1 MTKLTENT
9 VVSMSITVVAV
20 LFLGMAFASATAL
33 PAPDFSSVHPPYST
47 GVSADTVPLP
57 GEGPLL
63 TLVHIDPETAP
74 AVKIAVQACA
84 GLCNRKRGGSV
95 FTHMDHKDLQWIEEL
110 ALQPDR
116 TLTAGEFLDACK
128 AEFPR
133 WVKYSYDKQRAL
145 LPNILTVGAVL
156 EAIPIAEEMNIQWGK
171 LVFDA
176 TAEFRERDT
185 PYLATKYVYEN
196 YVNDTTGLAM
206 LNPGYKV
213 DARNVWDPGL
223 SGSMNPSMIDFVF
236 SEKLFVMFLVNGC
249 ITCTREH
256 DLLNEIVSVNPWPKP
271 IGVYGY
277 ANNWMVFGGY
287 LFEAQTLCAASR
299 NMGAI
304 PTEVNNL
311 SFFSTRREPITDPD
325 EIPQNKLEVV
335 HYDPAKTYV
344 ALILGDGDNIA
355 FMMGMRIE
363 WFRQR
368 AAACRAGDDSC
379 PPLTWTI
386 SPHLARIA
394 PDVLTWY
401 YKMSR
406 DTGNDYF
413 MLPPSG
419 HLYAYPSSL
428 ESTTMQDKFVVA
440 TEQDAR
446 LIGSNSTV
454 HWEFFHN
461 WRYTEDEFLPK
472 YAKEGGTIKGVFPVN
487 VPYLLPTGTWLP
499 NQFFKVIAGQ
509 DGGKVVLFR
518 PREWRGV
525 NDKGGLMEEKF
536 FLSPE
541 KMAKELGSY
550 PRGTVTGIYMTSDG
564 GLNLNNSIMELVKIL
579 PEHVRL
585 VSADTAVHLALE
597 APQTQYRREYTLP
610 APLFMLINAIIAFV
624 PALFYFK
631 LHRFLRVVL
640 HLLIPILIGCVA
652 YCFLAPRNFEAYPW
666 TLLLIP
672 FSSVPGVT
680 GSLLGSLVSWSVRIC
695 KHRLVR
701 S

>member
-1 MTKLTENT
+1 MNCVL
-9 VVSMSITVVAV
+9 SSFAAV
-20 LFLGMAFASATAL
+20 LLAAAAFAGATELPEPESGSAQRSGITDGHVDAL
-33 PAPDFSSVHPPYST
+33 PQ
-47 GVSADTVPLP
+47 P
-57 GEGPLL
+57 GEVRPL
-63 TLVHIDPETAP
+63 TMVHIAPETAP
-74 AVKIAVQACA
+74 PVKIAVQACA
-84 GLCNRKRGGSV
+84 GLCNRKQGGSV
-95 FTHMDHKDLQWIEEL
+95 FTHMDDKDLQWIKEL
-110 ALQPDR
+110 ELRPDK
-116 TLTAGEFLDACK
+116 TLTSEEFLDACK

-145 LPNILTVGAVL
+145 LPNILTVSAVL
-156 EAIPIAEEMNIQWGK
+156 EAIPIADEMNIQRGE

-176 TAEFRERDT
+176 TAEFRDRDT
-185 PYLATKYVYEN
+185 PCLATKYVYEK
-196 YVNDTTGLAM
+196 YVNETTGLAM
-206 LNPGYKV
+206 LNPGYKT
-213 DARNVWDPGL
+213 DNTKVWDPDL
-223 SGSMNPSMIDFVF
+223 SENMNPSMIDFVF

-249 ITCTREH
+249 IACTSEH

-277 ANNWMVFGGY
+277 ANNWMVLGGY

-311 SFFSTRREPITDPD
+311 SFFSTRREPIADPE
-325 EIPQNKLEVV
+325 EIPQNMLEDVN
-335 HYDPAKTYV
+335 YDPTKTYV
-344 ALILGDGDNIA
+344 AVILGDGDNVS
-355 FMMGMRIE
+355 FMMGMRLE

-379 PPLTWTI
+379 PPLTWSI

-394 PDVLTWY
+394 PDVLKWY
-401 YKMSR
+401 YKMSHA
-406 DTGNDYF
+406 TGKDYF

-428 ESTTMQDKFVVA
+428 ESAAMQDKFVAA

-446 LIGSNSTV
+446 LIGANSTV
-454 HWEFFHN
+454 HWEFFHK
-461 WRYTEDEFLPK
+461 WRYAENVFLPK
-472 YAKEGGTIKGVFPVN
+472 YAKADGAIRGVFPVN

-525 NDKGGLMEEKF
+525 NDKGSPAEKGF

-541 KMAKELGSY
+541 NMAKELGAY
-550 PRGTVTGIYMTSDG
+550 PRGTVTAIYMTSDG
-564 GLNLNNSIMELVKIL
+564 GLDLNNSIMELVKIL

-585 VSADTAVHLALE
+585 VSSDTAVQLALE
-597 APQTQYRREYTLP
+597 APQTQQRRQYALP
-610 APLFMLINAIIAFV
+610 APLFMLINALIAFL
-624 PALFYFK
+624 PALFYFR
-631 LHRFLRVVL
+631 LHRFLRVIL
-640 HLLIPILIGCVA
+640 HLLIPVLIGCAA
-652 YCFLAPRNFEAYPW
+652 YWLLAPRNFEAYPW
-666 TLLLIP
+666 SLMLIP
-672 FSSVPGVT
+672 FSSMPAFA
-680 GSLLGSLVSWSVRIC
+680 GSLLGSLVSRGVRVG
-695 KHRLVR
+695 RRQLVR

>member
-1 MTKLTENT
+1 MKLTKNT
-9 VVSMSITVVAV
+9 VVSMPITIAAV
-20 LFLGMAFASATAL
+20 LLLGMAFAGAIEL
-33 PAPDFSSVHPPYST
+33 PTPDSGSTPPSDST
-47 GVSADTVPLP
+47 TGHANTVPLP
-57 GEGPLL
+57 GEVQSL
-63 TLVHIDPETAP
+63 TLVHMPPETAP

-95 FTHMDHKDLQWIEEL
+95 FTQMDDKDLQWIKEL
-110 ALQPDR
+110 ELKPDK
-116 TLTAGEFLDACK
+116 TLTADEFLDACK

-133 WVKYSYDKQRAL
+133 RVKYSYDKQRAL
-145 LPNILTVGAVL
+145 LPNILTVSAVL
-156 EAIPIAEEMNIQWGK
+156 EAIPVAEEMNIQWGE
-171 LVFDA
+171 LVFDG
-176 TAEFRERDT
+176 TEEFRERDT
-185 PYLATKYVYEN
+185 PYLATKYVYEK
-196 YVNDTTGLAM
+196 YVNETTGLAM
-206 LNPGYKV
+206 LNPGYSTNDKKV
-213 DARNVWDPGL
+213 WNPGL
-223 SGSMNPSMIDFVF
+223 VDNMNPATIDFVF
-236 SEKLFVMFLVNGC
+236 SEKLFVMFLINGC
-249 ITCTREH
+249 ITCTCEH
-256 DLLNEIVSVNPWPKP
+256 DLLNEIVGANPWPKP

-277 ANNWMVFGGY
+277 ANYWMVLGGY

-311 SFFSTRREPITDPD
+311 SFFSTRREPISDPD
-325 EIPQNKLEVV
+325 EIPQNKLEDV
-335 HYDPAKTYV
+335 HYDPTKTYV
-344 ALILGDGDNIA
+344 AFILGDGDNIA
-355 FMMGMRIE
+355 FMMGMRLN

-368 AAACRAGDDSC
+368 AAACREGKESC

-394 PDVLTWY
+394 PDVLKWY
-401 YKMSR
+401 YKMSH

-428 ESTTMQDKFVVA
+428 ESTTMQDKFAAA

-446 LIGSNSTV
+446 LIGANSTV
-454 HWEFFHN
+454 HWEFFHS
-461 WRYTEDEFLPK
+461 WRYTENEFLPK
-472 YAKEGGTIKGVFPVN
+472 YAKKDGIIRGVFPVN

-509 DGGKVVLFR
+509 DGGKCVLFR

-525 NDKGGLMEEKF
+525 NDKDGRIEKQF

-541 KMAKELGSY
+541 NMAKELGSY
-550 PRGTVTGIYMTSDG
+550 PRGTVKAIYMTSDG
-564 GLNLNNSIMELVKIL
+564 GLDLNNSVMELVKLL

-597 APQTQYRREYTLP
+597 APPTRSWREYTLP
-610 APLFMLINAIIAFV
+610 APLFMLMNAILAFL

-631 LHRFLRVVL
+631 LRRLLRIVL
-640 HLLIPILIGCVA
+640 HLLIPILIGCMA
-652 YCFLAPRNFEAYPW
+652 YWVLAPRNFEAYPW

-672 FSSVPGVT
+672 FASVPGFA
-680 GSLLGSLVSWSVRIC
+680 GSLLGSLVGWGLRRRRQSV
-695 KHRLVR
+695 
-701 S
+701 

>member
-1 MTKLTENT
+1 
-9 VVSMSITVVAV
+9 
-20 LFLGMAFASATAL
+20 MAFAGATAL
-33 PAPDFSSVHPPYST
+33 PAPDSNSASPSEKT
-47 GVSADTVPLP
+47 GGHANTVPLP
-57 GEGPLL
+57 SEVRLL
-63 TLVHIDPETAP
+63 TLVHIDPETTP

-84 GLCNRKRGGSV
+84 GLCNRNRGGTV
-95 FTHMDHKDLQWIEEL
+95 FTHMDDKDLQWIKEL
-110 ALQPDR
+110 VLQPDR

-145 LPNILTVGAVL
+145 LPNILTVGAAL
-156 EAIPIAEEMNIQWGK
+156 EAIPIAEEMNIQWGE

-176 TAEFRERDT
+176 TAEFRDRDT
-185 PYLATKYVYEN
+185 PYLATKYVYEK
-196 YVNDTTGLAM
+196 YVNETTGLAM
-206 LNPGYKV
+206 LNPGYSANDKK
-213 DARNVWDPGL
+213 VWDPGL
-223 SGSMNPSMIDFVF
+223 VENMNPAMIDFVF

-287 LFEAQTLCAASR
+287 FFEAQTLCAASR

-311 SFFSTRREPITDPD
+311 SFFSTRREPITTPD
-325 EIPQNKLEVV
+325 EIPQVEAEDVR
-335 HYDPAKTYV
+335 YDPSKTYV
-344 ALILGDGDNIA
+344 AFILGDGDNIA
-355 FMMGMRIE
+355 FMMGMRLE

-368 AAACRAGDDSC
+368 AAACRAGKESC

-394 PDVLTWY
+394 PDVLKWY

-406 DTGNDYF
+406 DTGKDHF

-428 ESTTMQDKFVVA
+428 ESTTIQDAFVAA

-446 LIGSNSTV
+446 LIGANSTV
-454 HWEFFHN
+454 HWEFFHK
-461 WRYTEDEFLPK
+461 WRYAENVFLPK

-499 NQFFKVIAGQ
+499 NQCFKVIAGQ

-525 NDKGGLMEEKF
+525 NDKGGLIEEKF

-550 PRGTVTGIYMTSDG
+550 PRGTVTAIYMTSDG
-564 GLNLNNSIMELVKIL
+564 GLDLNNSIMELVKLL

-585 VSADTAVHLALE
+585 VSSATAVQLALE
-597 APQTQYRREYTLP
+597 APQTHSCQEYTWP
-610 APLFMLINAIIAFV
+610 APLFMLMNAIIVFL
-624 PALFYFK
+624 PALFYFRFP
-631 LHRFLRVVL
+631 RFLRVVL

-652 YCFLAPRNFEAYPW
+652 YWVLTPRNFEAYPW

-672 FSSVPGVT
+672 LSSVPGFA
-680 GSLLGSLVSWSVRIC
+680 GSLLGSLVSWGVRIYRR
-695 KHRLVR
+695 RLVN